1 MSAFFCT
8 ANPGSLLENAFV
20 LEKVEALT
28 MTHVAVHA
36 EGNQTAP
43 LPNLLYGLKAFL
55 PLIHTILESGIAT
68 GSIGY

>member
-1 MSAFFCT
+1 
-8 ANPGSLLENAFV
+8 
-20 LEKVEALT
+20 

-36 EGNQTAP
+36 EGSQTAP
-43 LPNLLYGLKAFL
+43 LPKLLYGSKAFL